1 MNPPIIT
8 PGESIDD
15 VSVAVIRNDI
25 KYMREDLSEIKA
37 EFRDFKAFYVTKED
51 HLKDLNALD
60 NRLKAIE
67 ETKQFYFRTVM
78 SAALAAVIGLIVTV
92 MSVQR

>member
-1 MNPPIIT
+1 MNPPLLT
-8 PGESIDD
+8 PNESIDD

-37 EFRDFKAFYVTKED
+37 EFRDFKSFYVTKED
-51 HLKDLNALD
+51 HGKDMTAVNT
-60 NRLKAIE
+60 RLKAIE

-78 SAALAAVIGLIVTV
+78 GAAITAVIGLIVAV
-92 MSVQR
+92 MNGQH

>member
-1 MNPPIIT
+1 MNPPILT
-8 PGESIDD
+8 PGENIDD

-37 EFRDFKAFYVTKED
+37 EFRDFKSFYVTKEENV
-51 HLKDLNALD
+51 KDLGAID

-67 ETKQFYFRTVM
+67 EKSQWYYRMMVG
-78 SAALAAVIGLIVTV
+78 AAITSFIGALFAIFMTAH
-92 MSVQR
+92 

>member
-1 MNPPIIT
+1 MNPPILT
-8 PGESIDD
+8 PGENIDD

-51 HLKDLNALD
+51 HAKDLEAIRG
-60 NRLKAIE
+60 RLRVIE
-67 ETKQFYFRTVM
+67 ETRQFYFRTVM
-78 SAALAAVIGLIVTV
+78 SSALAAIIGLIVVV
-92 MSVQR
+92 MNTQK